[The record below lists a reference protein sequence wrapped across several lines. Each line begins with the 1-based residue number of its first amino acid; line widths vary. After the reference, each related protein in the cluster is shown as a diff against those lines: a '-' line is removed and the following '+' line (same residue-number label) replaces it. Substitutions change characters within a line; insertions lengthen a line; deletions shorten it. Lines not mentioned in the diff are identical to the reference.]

1 MYLCILNAELLHQ
14 KNMSCT
20 DLSQSALQASQEVII
35 IEAAGGIVNVI
46 HHELELL
53 HLLKTVLH
61 LDNLAELRV

>member
-1 MYLCILNAELLHQ
+1 
-14 KNMSCT
+14 MSCT

-46 HHELELL
+46 HHELEFL